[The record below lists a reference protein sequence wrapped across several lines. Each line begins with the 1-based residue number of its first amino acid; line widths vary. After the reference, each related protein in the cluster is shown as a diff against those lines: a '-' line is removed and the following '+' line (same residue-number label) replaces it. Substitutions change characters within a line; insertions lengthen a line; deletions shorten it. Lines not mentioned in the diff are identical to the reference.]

1 MAAKSKKKNIAYPDG
16 VTDIAVYPYEAKD
29 NPTVAFVNVTI
40 LDKLILKSIRVVDGR
55 KGLFIAFPQTK
66 RKGKKGGEDEYF
78 DIFFPI
84 TKEFREEL
92 TEAILEAYEKTAE

>member
-1 MAAKSKKKNIAYPDG
+1 MAASKKKIVYPDG

-40 LDKLILKSIRVVDGR
+40 LDKLVLKGIRVVDGH
-55 KGLFIAFPQTK
+55 KGMFIAFPQSK
-66 RKGKKGGEDEYF
+66 RKAKKGGKDEYF

-92 TEAILEAYEKTAE
+92 TEAILEAYDKAAE

>member
-1 MAAKSKKKNIAYPDG
+1 MAANKKKIAYPDG
-16 VTDIAVYPYEAKD
+16 VTDIAVYRYEAKD

-40 LDKLILKSIRVVDGR
+40 LDKLVLKGIRVVDGR

-66 RKGKKGGEDEYF
+66 RKGKKGKDDEYF

-92 TEAILEAYEKTAE
+92 TESILEAYDKTVE

>member
-1 MAAKSKKKNIAYPDG
+1 MAASKKKIVYPDG
-16 VTDIAVYPYEAKD
+16 ITDIAVYPYEAKG

-40 LDKLILKSIRVVDGR
+40 LDKLVLKGIRVVDGR

-66 RKGKKGGEDEYF
+66 RKAKKGGEDEYF

-92 TEAILEAYEKTAE
+92 TEAILEAYDKTVE

>member
-1 MAAKSKKKNIAYPDG
+1 MAASKKKIAYPDG

-40 LDKLILKSIRVVDGR
+40 LDKLVLKGIRVVDGR

-66 RKGKKGGEDEYF
+66 RKAKKGREDEYF

-92 TEAILEAYEKTAE
+92 TEAILEAYDKTAE